1 MVAVCGGVSIF
12 NLPGVGLPVLWRWL
26 PQPHNRVNARGGQ
39 ERGVGMALERKY
51 LTLNSFVSSPHT
63 YLEAIDN
70 TLVSNQNADNVSG
83 AAIPDKELAVVGAG
97 HDELAVAAQEVGLL
111 DVRRRVAS
119 SKISGS
125 G

>member
-1 MVAVCGGVSIF
+1 MRRRLYLPPPWSWLARPLALAATASQPGQCQRWPGAGCWDGPGKKVSHLKLF
-12 NLPGVGLPVLWRWL
+12 CFF
-26 PQPHNRVNARGGQ
+26 A
-39 ERGVGMALERKY
+39 
-51 LTLNSFVSSPHT
+51 TLHT

-70 TLVSNQNADNVSG
+70 TLVSNQNADNVAG
-83 AAIPDKELAVVGAG
+83 AAIPDEELAVVGAG

>member
-1 MVAVCGGVSIF
+1 
-12 NLPGVGLPVLWRWL
+12 
-26 PQPHNRVNARGGQ
+26 
-39 ERGVGMALERKY
+39 MALVRKY
-51 LTLNSFVSSPHT
+51 FILNSFVSSPNT

-70 TLVSNQNADNVSG
+70 TLVSNQNADNVAG